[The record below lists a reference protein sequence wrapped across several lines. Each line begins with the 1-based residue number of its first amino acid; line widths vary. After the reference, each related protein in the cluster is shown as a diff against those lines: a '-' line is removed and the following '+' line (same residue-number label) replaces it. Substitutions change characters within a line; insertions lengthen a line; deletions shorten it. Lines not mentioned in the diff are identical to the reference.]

1 MTVIHSVV
9 EGKVSLYDIPDSE
22 LAKYD
27 VKAHPIT
34 DEERARLFPG
44 KDTLTRDDAHGMVE
58 TIPAGG
64 GGDVEGYGATANICW
79 YTYHPDWGYWY
90 C

>member
-9 EGKVSLYDIPDSE
+9 DGKVSLYDIPEAE

-34 DEERARLFPG
+34 DEERAKLFPG
-44 KDTLTRDDAHGMVE
+44 KDTLTRDDAHGMIE

>member
-1 MTVIHSVV
+1 
-9 EGKVSLYDIPDSE
+9 
-22 LAKYD
+22 
-27 VKAHPIT
+27 
-34 DEERARLFPG
+34 
-44 KDTLTRDDAHGMVE
+44 MVE